1 MLVAECSVGLKPEQ
15 TVEGLLV
22 VVGQA
27 LVQTTVQPVLNY
39 QHSAIIIINLHND
52 LFQLHNKIHKLRIL
66 LVLISFESLQ
76 TLFS

>member
-39 QHSAIIIINLHND
+39 QHSAIIIIIIITTLLNNH
-52 LFQLHNKIHKLRIL
+52 QLQNRFL
-66 LVLISFESLQ
+66 
-76 TLFS
+76 T